1 MIKGF
6 KGFADRCW
14 NAHVNRQQRRADY
27 WILTNM
33 SERHL
38 RDINISRAEI
48 RQKIYGPNVN
58 W

>member
-1 MIKGF
+1 MTKGF
-6 KGFADRCW
+6 KAFASRCW
-14 NAHVNRQQRRADY
+14 NSHIQRQQRRADY

-33 SERHL
+33 SERNL

-48 RQKIYGPNVN
+48 RQKIYGPNIN

>member
-38 RDINISRAEI
+38 RDLNISRTEI

>member
-38 RDINISRAEI
+38 RDLNISRAEI

-58 W
+58 